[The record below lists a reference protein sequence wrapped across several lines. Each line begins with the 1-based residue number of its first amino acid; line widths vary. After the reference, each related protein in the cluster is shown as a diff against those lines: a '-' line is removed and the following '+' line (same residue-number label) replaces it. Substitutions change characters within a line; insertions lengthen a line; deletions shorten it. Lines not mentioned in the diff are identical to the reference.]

1 MNINEIADIREQI
14 TAILS
19 RLDELERA
27 EKQKGTNIKFDP
39 TEIYNEDDIP
49 FTGYELPFGECDCEN
64 FYISV
69 DYQGA
74 QLIKTPDDGSNFN
87 KKLYHNNN
95 YIPTEYQGAAEELL
109 DIIRFNMFLTRQKLI
124 YCPDFVPD
132 ENYNERSHGIKFH
145 KDTGRFYSVPYV
157 SQRATVCFPTRE
169 IAEKIC
175 AKLNDYLDKCRK
187 EV

>member
-19 RLDELERA
+19 RLDELEREA
-27 EKQKGTNIKFDP
+27 KQKGTNIKFDP

-49 FTGYELPFGECDCEN
+49 CGKDGDKQ

-69 DYQGA
+69 DDAGA
-74 QLIKTPDDGSNFN
+74 HLVEDRNDDSNFDEE
-87 KKLYHNNN
+87 LYNNNN
-95 YIPTEYQGAAEELL
+95 YIPYKYPLVAKELL

-124 YCPDFVPD
+124 YCPDFVP
-132 ENYNERSHGIKFH
+132 N
-145 KDTGRFYSVPYV
+145 KDYDKATKAMYVVRYDSVQERFYPDFKHFLTKIP
-157 SQRATVCFPTRE
+157 TVCFPSAE